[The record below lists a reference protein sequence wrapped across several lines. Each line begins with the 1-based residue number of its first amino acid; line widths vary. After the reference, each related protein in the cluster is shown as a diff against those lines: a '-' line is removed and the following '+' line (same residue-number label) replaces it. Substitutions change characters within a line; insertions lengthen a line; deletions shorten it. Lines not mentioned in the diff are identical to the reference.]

1 MCVGKKKVLGPL
13 SIPCAQTFIKLVS
26 LNVGIYVPENV
37 GKKFNGSLINRL
49 TDLENELMVGRREE
63 WGEGIVKELGI
74 TFTHYSI

>member
-1 MCVGKKKVLGPL
+1 M
-13 SIPCAQTFIKLVS
+13 
-26 LNVGIYVPENV
+26 PENV